1 MTSFGDRYP
10 RQGGTFLKADH
21 LRGKPDLVVQIE
33 RVDLDTEAGN
43 KVLDVVRFK
52 DCEYSLV
59 LNQTTGTTIASL
71 YGDQIEDWQDNWI
84 ALFCDDSVEFTDKN
98 GNDHKGGIR
107 VRPFMPHGK
116 ERSARPAEARKPAAA
131 SFHDDGIPF

>member
-84 ALFCDDSVEFTDKN
+84 A
-98 GNDHKGGIR
+98 
-107 VRPFMPHGK
+107 
-116 ERSARPAEARKPAAA
+116 
-131 SFHDDGIPF
+131 